1 MIRGKEAG
9 EMGGTYTEAQKK
21 ATAKYQKTLAS
32 LSIRIDRAE
41 HDKIKAA
48 ADAEG
53 VPLRQFVLA
62 AIHEKIDKMN

>member
-1 MIRGKEAG
+1 
-9 EMGGTYTEAQKK
+9 MGGTYTEAQKK
-21 ATAKYQKTLAS
+21 ASEKYQKTLAN
-32 LSIRIDRAE
+32 LSIKLKREEYDRIKE
-41 HDKIKAA
+41 A

>member
-1 MIRGKEAG
+1 
-9 EMGGTYTEAQKK
+9 MGGNYTEAQKK

-32 LSIRIDRAE
+32 LSIRLERTQYDR
-41 HDKIKAA
+41 IKAA

-62 AIHEKIDKMN
+62 AINEKIDKMN

>member
-1 MIRGKEAG
+1 
-9 EMGGTYTEAQKK
+9 MGGTYTEAQKR
-21 ATAKYQKTLAS
+21 ASEKYQKSLAN
-32 LSIRIDRAE
+32 LSIKLKRE
-41 HDKIKAA
+41 EYDKIKAA

>member
-1 MIRGKEAG
+1 
-9 EMGGTYTEAQKK
+9 MGGTYTEAQKR
-21 ATAKYQKTLAS
+21 ASEKYQKSLAN
-32 LSIRIDRAE
+32 LSIKLKREEYDR
-41 HDKIKAA
+41 IKAA